1 MKRIRI
7 TALLTASM
15 AVSAMQAQQADTT
28 GYGGPDGLDIYD
40 ELLPEATPEEA
51 RVEIRS
57 AARAL
62 GMLCDVADSL
72 ALIPGYDL
80 YCHWNTEA
88 IFDRE
93 NTAPFTHDTLCL
105 DLSVTGDDFAMP
117 CLGHLTS
124 PFGPRRGRMHYG
136 LDLKLRTGDPVVCAF
151 PGVVRISRYNRSFGH
166 VVVVRHHNGLETLYA
181 HLSKRK
187 VEPGHIVEAGDTL
200 GLGGN
205 TGRSHGSHL
214 HFEVRFLDQPIDPS
228 LIVDVENGQ
237 LKARTFEIN
246 KGTFASIAAAKAT
259 AGSRKYHAVRNGDTL
274 SAVAR
279 RYGTSVP
286 VLCKLN
292 GISQR
297 SVLRIG
303 QRLRYN

>member
-1 MKRIRI
+1 MNLLRLPMLIA
-7 TALLTASM
+7 TAAAALMLR
-15 AVSAMQAQQADTT
+15 AQEADTT

-40 ELLPEATPEEA
+40 ELLPEANAEEA

-62 GMLCDVADSL
+62 GILSSVSDSL
-72 ALIPGYDL
+72 AAIPGYDL

-93 NTAPFTHDTLCL
+93 NTSRFVHDTLCL
-105 DLSVTGDDFAMP
+105 DLSMANDDFAMP
-117 CLGHLTS
+117 CLGHVTS

-136 LDLKLRTGDPVVCAF
+136 LDLKLQTGDPVVCAF
-151 PGVVRISRYNRSFGH
+151 PGVVRISKYNRSFGH

-187 VEPGHIVEAGDTL
+187 VEPGHIVAAGDTL

-205 TGRSHGSHL
+205 TGRSYGSHL

-237 LKARTFEIN
+237 LKTKTFEIN

-259 AGSRKYHAVRNGDTL
+259 AGARKFHMVRSGDTL

-279 RYGTSVP
+279 RYRTSVSA
-286 VLCKLN
+286 LCRLN